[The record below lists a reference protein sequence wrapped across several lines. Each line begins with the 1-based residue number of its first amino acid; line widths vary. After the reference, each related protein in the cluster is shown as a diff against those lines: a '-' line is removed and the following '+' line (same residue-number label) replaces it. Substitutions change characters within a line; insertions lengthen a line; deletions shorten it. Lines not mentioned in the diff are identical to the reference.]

1 MRSRPRC
8 QLPIRA
14 ARQNQDTP
22 YRRHSRARRRLCYTP
37 AILTTLVAGM
47 TPIIITALQ
56 GSDLRQ
62 AMRGAVAYL
71 ELYRDAANALNV
83 FPVPDGDTGTN
94 MLLTLRAGVAQMDKD
109 ADDVGAGAVAESIAA
124 GAFWGARGNSG
135 VILSQL
141 LRGFA
146 DGVAGAEGME
156 SSHAVAAFR
165 AATDS
170 AYHAVSQPRE
180 GTMLSV
186 IRGASDAMVSANDA
200 GEDDVIALWQAA
212 YAGAIAAL
220 ADTPE
225 QLPVLKE
232 AGVVDSGGLGVVAI
246 IGGALRHL
254 RGETGPAVDLGLRSV
269 GGVINPAQ
277 TASVA
282 IAADFLDAHEAEEF
296 GYCTQF
302 VIHGQGLDVDR
313 LRTGFGEI
321 AESTVVVGGGG
332 AARIHVHTPDPG
344 AALTYGIGYGE
355 IDEVKIDNMS
365 LQNRDWASGH
375 RERARPAAIRPGVS
389 VIAVASGKG
398 LADLFQDA
406 GCAAIVPG
414 GQTLNPSASEIID
427 AALAAGAGDVIVL
440 PNNHNVILTA
450 AQAAE
455 AGAGEITLHVVGTRT
470 MPQGTAAMLGFNPEL
485 SVDDNLAN
493 MEAARM
499 AIETLEI
506 TQAVRDSTVDGS
518 PVREGQFMAIRDGN
532 LAALAD
538 TAESVLQQGL
548 ASCRVNDDS
557 IITLYWGA
565 GASAD
570 RAARLQE
577 GLAAQWPG
585 VQVDVYEGG
594 QPHYPYLVSVE

>member
-1 MRSRPRC
+1 M
-8 QLPIRA
+8 
-14 ARQNQDTP
+14 T
-22 YRRHSRARRRLCYTP
+22 T
-37 AILTTLVAGM
+37 LTT
-47 TPIIITALQ
+47 TLQ
-56 GSDLRQ
+56 GSDLRE
-62 AMRGAVAYL
+62 AMLGAVAYM

-94 MLLTLRAGVAQMDKD
+94 MLLTLRAGVEQMNRD
-109 ADDVGAGAVAESIAA
+109 ADVTAAGDVAESIAT

-146 DGVAGAEGME
+146 DGVAGSDEID

-165 AATDS
+165 SATDS

-186 IRGASDAMVSANDA
+186 IRGASDAAVTANDA
-200 GEDDVIALWQAA
+200 GERDVIALWQIA
-212 YAGAIAAL
+212 YDGAIDAL
-220 ADTPE
+220 ALTPE

-254 RGETGPAVDLGLRSV
+254 LGETGSAVDLGLRSV
-269 GGVINPAQ
+269 GGLIDPMQ

-282 IAADFLDAHEAEEF
+282 IDTDFLDAHEESEF

-302 VIHGQGLDVDR
+302 VIHGQGLDVDA
-313 LRTGFGEI
+313 LRSGFDRI
-321 AESTVVVGGGG
+321 CDSTVIVGGGT
-332 AARIHVHTPDPG
+332 AARVHVHTEDPG
-344 AALTYGIGYGE
+344 SALTFGIGYGE
-355 IDEVKIDNMS
+355 LDEVKIDNMS
-365 LQNRDWASGH
+365 LQNRDWTAGH
-375 RERARPAAIRPGVS
+375 RERSRPAEIRTGVS

-427 AALAAGAGDVIVL
+427 AALSAGTTDVIVL

-450 AQAAE
+450 EQALA
-455 AGAGEITLHVVGTRT
+455 ADTGEVTLHVVGTRT
-470 MPQGTAAMLGFNPEL
+470 MPQGTGAMLGFNPEV
-485 SVDDNLAN
+485 SVADNIAS
-493 MEAARM
+493 MESARSLV
-499 AIETLEI
+499 ETLEI
-506 TQAVRDSTVDGS
+506 TRAVRDSVVDGQQ
-518 PVREGQFMAIRDGN
+518 VRDGEYMAILDGK
-532 LAALAD
+532 LAALAASPD
-538 TAESVLQQGL
+538 DALREGLQT
-548 ASCRVNDDS
+548 SSVNDDS
-557 IITLYWGA
+557 IITLYWGE
-565 GASAD
+565 GATAEQ
-570 RAARLQE
+570 AAELQSELEEKYE
-577 GLAAQWPG
+577 GA
-585 VQVDVYEGG
+585 QVDVYEGG

>member
-1 MRSRPRC
+1 MTS
-8 QLPIRA
+8 
-14 ARQNQDTP
+14 
-22 YRRHSRARRRLCYTP
+22 
-37 AILTTLVAGM
+37 LTT
-47 TPIIITALQ
+47 TLQ

-62 AMRGAVAYL
+62 AMLGAMAYM

-94 MLLTLRAGVAQMDKD
+94 MLLTLRAGVERMNKD
-109 ADDVGAGAVAESIAA
+109 AEAASAGDVAESIAT

-146 DGVAGAEGME
+146 DGVAGSDEID

-165 AATDS
+165 SATDS
-170 AYHAVSQPRE
+170 AYGAVSQPRE

-186 IRGASDAMVSANDA
+186 IRGASDATVTANDA
-200 GEDDVIALWQAA
+200 GERDVIALWQIA
-212 YAGAIAAL
+212 YDGAVAAL
-220 ADTPE
+220 ARTPE

-254 RGETGPAVDLGLRSV
+254 LGETDRPVDLGLRSV
-269 GGVINPAQ
+269 GGLIDPEQ

-282 IAADFLDAHEAEEF
+282 IDADFLDTHEESEF

-302 VIHGQGLDVDR
+302 VIHGNNLSVDA
-313 LRTGFGEI
+313 LRTGLDAI
-321 AESTVVVGGGG
+321 AESTVIVGGG
-332 AARIHVHTPDPG
+332 AAVRVHVHTEDPG
-344 AALTYGIGYGE
+344 AALTFGVAHGDL
-355 IDEVKIDNMS
+355 DEVKIDNMS
-365 LQNRDWASGH
+365 LQNRDWTAGH
-375 RERARPAAIRPGVS
+375 RERTRPDEIRPGVS
-389 VIAVASGKG
+389 VIAVASGPG
-398 LADLFQDA
+398 IAALFQDA

-427 AALAAGAGDVIVL
+427 AALSAGTSDVIVL

-450 AQAAE
+450 SQAAD
-455 AGAGEITLHVVGTRT
+455 ADTGEVTLHVVGTRT
-470 MPQGTAAMLGFNPEL
+470 MPQGTAAMLGFNPEMSL
-485 SVDDNLAN
+485 DDNLAS
-493 MEAARM
+493 MGSASRSVA
-499 AIETLEI
+499 TLEI
-506 TQAVRDSTVDGS
+506 TQAVRDSVVDGQQ
-518 PVREGQFMAIRDGN
+518 VRDGEYMAILDGN

-538 TAESVLQQGL
+538 SPDGALKEGLQQS
-548 ASCRVNDDS
+548 AVDEDS
-557 IITLYWGA
+557 IVTLYWGE
-565 GASAD
+565 GATTEQAT
-570 RAARLQE
+570 ALQE
-577 GLAAQWPG
+577 ELEETYEG

>member
-1 MRSRPRC
+1 MSS
-8 QLPIRA
+8 A
-14 ARQNQDTP
+14 
-22 YRRHSRARRRLCYTP
+22 
-37 AILTTLVAGM
+37 
-47 TPIIITALQ
+47 ITALQ

-94 MLLTLRAGVAQMDKD
+94 MLLTLRAGAGRMEQD
-109 ADDVGAGAVAESIAA
+109 ADGGAGGVAESVAA

-146 DGVAGAEGME
+146 DGVGD
-156 SSHAVAAFR
+156 AAAIDAARLAAAWR
-165 AATDS
+165 AAADS
-170 AYHAVSQPRE
+170 AYQAVSQPRE

-186 IRGASDAMVSANDA
+186 IRGAADAADA
-200 GEDDVIALWQAA
+200 VKDVGEEDAIAVWQAA
-212 YAGAIAAL
+212 YDGAVAAL
-220 ADTPE
+220 ARTPE
-225 QLPVLKE
+225 QLPVLRE

-254 RGETGPAVDLGLRSV
+254 QGETGPAVDLGLRSV
-269 GGVINPAQ
+269 GGVIDPAQ
-277 TASVA
+277 TDSVA
-282 IAADFLDAHEAEEF
+282 VAADFLDAHEAAEY

-302 VIHGQGLDVDR
+302 VIHGQELNSDL
-313 LRTGFGEI
+313 LRAGFEAI
-321 AESTVVVGGGG
+321 AESTVVVGGG
-332 AARIHVHTPDPG
+332 AAVRVHVHTADPG
-344 AALTYGIGYGE
+344 SALTYGVGYGE
-355 IDEVKIDNMS
+355 LDEVKIDNMS
-365 LQNRDWASGH
+365 LQNRDWASAH
-375 RERARPAAIRPGVS
+375 RERVRPAAIRAGVS
-389 VIAVASGKG
+389 VIAVASGPG
-398 LADLFQDA
+398 LAALFQDA
-406 GCAAIVPG
+406 GCAAIIPG

-427 AALAAGAGDVIVL
+427 AARQAATGEVIVL

-450 AQAAE
+450 AQAAD
-455 AGAGEITLHVVGTRT
+455 ADTGEIALHVVATRS
-470 MPQGTAAMLGFNPEL
+470 MPQGTAAMLGFNPEMP
-485 SVDDNLAN
+485 VAANLAN

-518 PVREGQFMAIRDGN
+518 PVREGQFMAIRDGQ
-532 LAALAD
+532 LAGLAD
-538 TAESVLQQGL
+538 TAEGVLQEGL
-548 ASCRVNDDS
+548 GSCQVSDES

-565 GASAD
+565 EASAA
-570 RAARLQE
+570 RAFRLQE
-577 GLAAQWPG
+577 KLEAQWPG